1 MSMDKYVSV
10 VEFAKLA
17 GVTKQAVY
25 SRINGQEFTNFII
38 EDNTGK
44 KPKKLISTKALP
56 LFNNGNSK
64 QVKKPKKS
72 STDAYIDFL
81 NEQIAEKDK
90 LIDSLLQQSSALI
103 QQNKELAESV
113 AVMNK
118 ELASSIS
125 AMNDNLAKLW
135 SQQQTLEA
143 MEKKKLEAP
152 EQSEPDSQEAPKAEP
167 VQEKK
172 PFFSRLFRK

>member
-1 MSMDKYVSV
+1 MDKYVSV

-72 STDAYIDFL
+72 STDAYMDFL
-81 NEQIAEKDK
+81 KEQIAEKDK

-103 QQNKELAESV
+103 QQNKELTE
-113 AVMNK
+113 
-118 ELASSIS
+118 SIS
-125 AMNDNLAKLW
+125 ATNENLTKLW

>member
-72 STDAYIDFL
+72 STDAYMDFL

-103 QQNKELAESV
+103 QQNKELTE
-113 AVMNK
+113 
-118 ELASSIS
+118 SIS
-125 AMNDNLAKLW
+125 ATNENLAKLW